1 MPIIKSAKKAAKQ
14 SLVKKAR
21 NVSTRRTL
29 HDVQKDITKLVK
41 SENSDEAVAALPKV
55 YKVIDTAAKK
65 NVIPF
70 NRASRLKAKAAK
82 LVASLNKK

>member
-21 NVSTRRTL
+21 NVSTKRRL
-29 HDVQKDITKLVK
+29 HSVQKDLTAVVK
-41 SENSDEAVAALPKV
+41 DGKKTEATEMLSKV
-55 YKVIDTAAKK
+55 YKVVDTAAKK

-70 NRASRLKAKAAK
+70 NRASRIKAKASK
-82 LVASLNKK
+82 QVASIA